1 MPANPIP
8 KKSKNEASCK
18 EESVLGFK
26 TVRVYIKDWKYNI
39 TCHSHVTHSTLRQL
53 LSMGSI
59 GVGLGRTTLTSSL
72 PHSRTYHSSTT
83 RAWTKPAT
91 QHQSSGFS
99 LEKFWIKIKTTFIF
113 TIIPSISN
121 TMTEYMTILVMSELL
136 HLFLSFV
143 VTFYT
148 ESELV
153 QRQCCTM
160 KLIKDVFKT
169 FKTDIQFCSLH
180 THSYL
185 ILS

>member
-1 MPANPIP
+1 
-8 KKSKNEASCK
+8 
-18 EESVLGFK
+18 
-26 TVRVYIKDWKYNI
+26 
-39 TCHSHVTHSTLRQL
+39 
-53 LSMGSI
+53 
-59 GVGLGRTTLTSSL
+59 
-72 PHSRTYHSSTT
+72 
-83 RAWTKPAT
+83 
-91 QHQSSGFS
+91 
-99 LEKFWIKIKTTFIF
+99 
-113 TIIPSISN
+113 
-121 TMTEYMTILVMSELL
+121 MTEYMTILVMSELL